1 METLVEI
8 AQILVNQNL
17 DKQNQIYLTL
27 EYMYQEASDNTSKG
41 NGERILTA
49 SSTIQKKFRCR
60 HRVWEKSN
68 EVCVDN
74 VIICYM

>member
-1 METLVEI
+1 METLVET

-17 DKQNQIYLTL
+17 DKQIYLTL

-41 NGERILTA
+41 NGERILRA
-49 SSTIQKKFRCR
+49 GSTIHQKKFRCR

-74 VIICYM
+74 VIIC